1 MAQRKKD
8 NEKYWQDLKDFLD
21 QKVNQFNQPG
31 FIELDPIQ
39 IPHLFKKKQDIE
51 VAGLMAAVMA
61 WGQRVTII
69 NKTKDFLG
77 RMDNSPHDFLLH
89 HKTNDLKNFKGF
101 THRTFNETDALY
113 FIEFLSQFY
122 KKNDSLE
129 AAFGVLPSD
138 DTVERGLINF
148 HHTVFSLADFP
159 ARTKKHVST
168 PERKSACK
176 RINMF
181 LRWMVRDD
189 NHGVDFGIWKTI
201 SPSQL
206 VCPCDLHVER
216 VARKLKLLKGKT
228 MNWPTALELTYNLR
242 KLDPADP
249 VKYDFA
255 LFGLGVIE
263 NF

>member
-1 MAQRKKD
+1 MSRRAK
-8 NEKYWQDLKDFLD
+8 EKENYWRDLKIFLD
-21 QKVNQFNQPG
+21 QKVDQFNRPA
-31 FIELDPIQ
+31 FIEDDPIQ

-89 HKTNDLKNFKGF
+89 HKTADRKNFKGF
-101 THRTFNETDALY
+101 VHRTFNDTDALY
-113 FIEFLSQFY
+113 FVEFLSWFY

-129 AAFGVLPSD
+129 MAFGVLPSQ
-138 DTVERGLINF
+138 DTVEQGLINF
-148 HHTVFSLADFP
+148 HRTFFSLPDFP
-159 ARTKKHVST
+159 KRTQKHIST
-168 PERKSACK
+168 PARKSACK

-181 LRWMVRDD
+181 LRWMVRHDD
-189 NHGVDFGIWKTI
+189 KGVDFGIWKTI
-201 SPSQL
+201 SPAQL

-216 VARKLKLLKGKT
+216 VARKLKLLQGKT
-228 MNWPTALELTYNLR
+228 MNWPTALELTHNLR
-242 KLDPADP
+242 KLDPGDP

-255 LFGLGVIE
+255 LFGLGVVE